1 MDNQLELVKEFE
13 DEACTVAFHPS
24 GFHIIAA
31 FNDKILMLNIFE
43 NDLVPFK
50 EIHIKVAF
58 IIIKIKQGCK
68 EIQFSHGGHLFAIAN
83 SNIV

>member
-24 GFHIIAA
+24 GFHLIAA

-50 EIHIKVAF
+50 EIHIKVSCNLL
-58 IIIKIKQGCK
+58 IC
-68 EIQFSHGGHLFAIAN
+68 
-83 SNIV
+83 